1 MLVWLWM
8 AQVSLRNFREWDLQ
22 LGLVADW
29 TMDGLAAVSCELEDF
44 HES

>member
-1 MLVWLWM
+1 M
-8 AQVSLRNFREWDLQ
+8 AQVSLWNLEEW
-22 LGLVADW
+22 GLHLDSVADW